1 MNIVATDPP
10 CWIYSFSL
18 ETRRYSLLSNPS
30 EEDVVTKNILYAME
44 GGNVEEDEDNEEVA
58 TVWELLIC
66 FYEEIKDST
75 KFFNLNDFAEG
86 ILLKFCLPA
95 NDIVSDFWVAQ
106 NLSRIRFKKDNISNW
121 FTFFAYYFI
130 AFPGF
135 MFFFTNIGKFT
146 DRFCKRCCRCSLIP
160 FLSMVCFFCLEALLV
175 IYSPANL
182 LFPVAVLVASV
193 ILVIGIM
200 GVFFHG
206 PYMKKI
212 SFLVAGYEG
221 RYESAPQFMMHLV
234 FLISGEQYFSTS
246 GLNTYGLITSL
257 AMLGKDLAENILT
270 NGQNHS
276 FLGLSFISKIV
287 LMRRIILVI
296 ILTAIFR
303 LGTVALAIHHIF
315 VLDCGLLLV
324 PLKLIIIVPP
334 VIGILFVQKC
344 SSQTHLSVTECF
356 VGIVGELSAFHSWS
370 GLNTELRRSIQ
381 LGLNMFFGILYG
393 TYCVWTVFNPP
404 SLNADNFAI
413 LFLCCAWVA
422 FPLYLSHIY
431 FNDSVNSVFQG
442 NEVIEEEQEQN
453 HVPEMRYQLSSN
465 YLSTV

>member
-1 MNIVATDPP
+1 
-10 CWIYSFSL
+10 
-18 ETRRYSLLSNPS
+18 
-30 EEDVVTKNILYAME
+30 
-44 GGNVEEDEDNEEVA
+44 
-58 TVWELLIC
+58 
-66 FYEEIKDST
+66 
-75 KFFNLNDFAEG
+75 
-86 ILLKFCLPA
+86 
-95 NDIVSDFWVAQ
+95 
-106 NLSRIRFKKDNISNW
+106 
-121 FTFFAYYFI
+121 
-130 AFPGF
+130 
-135 MFFFTNIGKFT
+135 
-146 DRFCKRCCRCSLIP
+146 
-160 FLSMVCFFCLEALLV
+160 
-175 IYSPANL
+175 
-182 LFPVAVLVASV
+182 
-193 ILVIGIM
+193 
-200 GVFFHG
+200 
-206 PYMKKI
+206 MKKI

-221 RYESAPQFMMHLV
+221 RYESAPQIIMHLV
-234 FLISGEQYFSTS
+234 LLISGEQYFSTS

-287 LMRRIILVI
+287 LMRRIIPVI

-303 LGTVALAIHHIF
+303 LGTLALAIHHIF

-413 LFLCCAWVA
+413 LFLCCGWVA

-442 NEVIEEEQEQN
+442 NVVIEEEQEQN